1 MRMHRSLVW
10 MGSLALLILAF
21 SLVGGLASPAQAAA
35 STSRLHYYGADLRT
49 MTLATGVDF
58 EQPQKVDPNGPW
70 PQRTDNYCF
79 VAVVQAMVNYAD
91 LKAGLPM
98 RYPRQSD
105 QGPASG
111 DPADEVPGQI
121 LYDMDHQM
129 IPPDGPLPTIGT
141 GQNRRPYT
149 LANIAYDFGGDP
161 RAQAFGTTYET
172 LRGLRYHEHIYHN
185 GPEAATMGMA
195 RALARYS
202 EPVIALVNHAKH
214 SVLVAGVWAT
224 GNPAIER
231 DFKIESL
238 AVYNPWDQQL
248 GPYLSQSYYV
258 RVSYEDWLTATHLP
272 GNPAFV
278 HSWFALPYQSN
289 GNLDPDPSIG
299 IYQAGP
305 GTSHPDAHHWIGNYV
320 VIQRDD
326 HPLSADFTF
335 DEHDRLMLA
344 P

>member
-1 MRMHRSLVW
+1 MRRYTPLVW
-10 MGSLALLILAF
+10 VGSLTLLMLLC
-21 SLVGGLASPAQAAA
+21 SLFDGLFYPAQAAA
-35 STSRLHYYGADLRT
+35 STSYLHYYGADLHM

-58 EQPQKVDPNGPW
+58 EEPQTVDPNGPW

-91 LKAGLPM
+91 LEAARPM

-121 LYDMDHQM
+121 LSDMDHLM
-129 IPPDGPLPTIGT
+129 IPPGGPLPIVGT
-141 GQNRRPYT
+141 GPNRRPYT

-161 RAQAFGTTYET
+161 RTQAFATTYEAPH
-172 LRGLRYHEHIYHN
+172 GLRYHEHIYHN
-185 GPEAATMGMA
+185 GPEAATLGMA
-195 RALARYS
+195 RALAQY
-202 EPVIALVNHAKH
+202 EQPVIALVNHGKH

-224 GNPAIER
+224 GNPATDDDARI
-231 DFKIESL
+231 DSL

-248 GPYLSQSYYV
+248 GGYLSTSYYE
-258 RVSYEDWLTATHLP
+258 RVSFHDWLTATALP

-278 HSWFALPYQSN
+278 HSWFSISYQSN
-289 GNLDPDPSIG
+289 GDLDPDPSIG

-320 VIQRDD
+320 VIQPDTHRV
-326 HPLSADFTF
+326 SANFTF
-335 DEHDRLMLA
+335 DEHDHLMLA